1 MGCDG
6 DMLPVCRCE
15 SQAIIGSIQGTAGY
29 TLPVVRDRGFIYPN
43 SQCEYIPE
51 GDENIMSDIKV
62 ELQGSPS
69 GMPAKAEIVEYL
81 PDIGEVLESIL
92 PVDVAPL
99 EAALKAAQ
107 IARNESMTGS
117 AAKYIEATR
126 VEEEAKRALHN
137 ATALT
142 QDESTLISLTAHKSV
157 IAFLELVTD
166 FDARHG
172 ISYAIKGKKST
183 KARTGGSGSIS
194 LPEFLAIDPNV
205 REDHNMTFEDG
216 VIYVTGEVTKR
227 VHRCATIDT
236 LERHMAN

>member
-1 MGCDG
+1 M
-6 DMLPVCRCE
+6 P
-15 SQAIIGSIQGTAGY
+15 
-29 TLPVVRDRGFIYPN
+29 
-43 SQCEYIPE
+43 
-51 GDENIMSDIKV
+51 DIKV
-62 ELQGSPS
+62 EPQGSPS

-81 PDIGEVLESIL
+81 PDIGEILESIL

-126 VEEEAKRALHN
+126 VEEEAKRVLHN

-172 ISYAIKGKKST
+172 ISYAIAAKKGRKSSASGIT
-183 KARTGGSGSIS
+183 RAEFESIPKADRTAFNMS
-194 LPEFLAIDPNV
+194 LS
-205 REDHNMTFEDG
+205 EDG
-216 VIYVTGEVTKR
+216 TMTVNGHSCRTMSTWKR
-227 VHRCATIDT
+227 HA
-236 LERHMAN
+236 EA

>member
-1 MGCDG
+1 MGYDG

-29 TLPVVRDRGFIYPN
+29 TLPVVRTRGFIY
-43 SQCEYIPE
+43 STTQCEYIPE

-62 ELQGSPS
+62 EPQGSPIE
-69 GMPAKAEIVEYL
+69 PAKPVIVEYL

-126 VEEEAKRALHN
+126 VEEEAKRVLHN

-205 REDHNMTFEDG
+205 REDHYMTFEDG
-216 VIYVTGEVTKR
+216 VIFVTGEVTKR